1 MDLQIIN
8 FSNKNNNIK
17 KIYLCKDHKGSNTM
31 PAIKWNKVSNAKSY
45 AIIFEDLNAKSN
57 NGCNFI
63 HLYIKYINKTIN
75 SIDKLKFDN
84 KTIATLTNKLIT
96 KNIIFGKN
104 HTGLY
109 GYFGPCNPHNYIH
122 EYVFHIY
129 ALNNIIND
137 NDDTVCSSSIF
148 EDKYKKYIINK
159 DSKKF
164 NYIQGKKQEKTE
176 KIVK

>member
-1 MDLQIIN
+1 
-8 FSNKNNNIK
+8 
-17 KIYLCKDHKGSNTM
+17 M

-96 KNIIFGKN
+96 KILFLVKIILDYMDILDHAILIIIFTN
-104 HTGLY
+104 MS
-109 GYFGPCNPHNYIH
+109 F
-122 EYVFHIY
+122 
-129 ALNNIIND
+129 
-137 NDDTVCSSSIF
+137 IF
-148 EDKYKKYIINK
+148 ML
-159 DSKKF
+159 
-164 NYIQGKKQEKTE
+164 
-176 KIVK
+176 